1 MQRRALFAALALP
14 ALAFPSLA
22 FPTLARAQ
30 DLPPDRPI
38 RIIVP
43 AGAGGI
49 TDILARLVANRL
61 SDRLA
66 RPVVVDNR
74 PGASGIIGTEAVV
87 RSRPDGTTLLMVFP
101 SHTANP
107 ALKARL
113 PYDTE
118 RDLAPIG
125 MVSTVSLVMLVPQAL
140 PAADIP
146 ALIALAKRQA
156 LNYASVGSGSL
167 AHLGAELFRSM
178 AGIELTH
185 IPFRSAPDAQAA
197 VLKGEVA
204 FFMDTPI
211 TALPLLQGGQVR
223 ALGVSTARRIAA
235 LPDVPSIAEAGL
247 PGYEATAFNGILAP
261 AGTPPAIIETLGAAL
276 RAILVEPAVVA
287 QLARQGIEPA
297 PVTPEQFAAR
307 IHADIAKWRRVVQA
321 AGIQPE

>member
-1 MQRRALFAALALP
+1 MSGGSIGRRAILAAFALP
-14 ALAFPSLA
+14 GLAQA
-22 FPTLARAQ
+22 QAQ

-38 RIIVP
+38 RIIVG

-49 TDILARLVANRL
+49 TDILARIVAQRLAERL
-61 SDRLA
+61 S

-87 RSRPDGTTLLMVFP
+87 RARPDGTTLLMVFP

-107 ALKARL
+107 ALKVRL

-125 MVSTVSLVMLVPQAL
+125 MVSTVSLVMLVPKDL
-140 PAADIP
+140 PATDIP
-146 ALIALAKRQA
+146 SLIALARRQP

-167 AHLGAELFRSM
+167 AHLGAELFRAM
-178 AGIELTH
+178 AGIDLTH
-185 IPFRSAPDAQAA
+185 IPFRSAPEAQAA

-223 ALGVSTARRIAA
+223 ALGVSTPRRIAA
-235 LPDVPSIAEAGL
+235 LPDVPTIAEAGL
-247 PGYEATAFNGILAP
+247 PGYEATAFNGLLAP
-261 AGTPPAIIETLGAAL
+261 AGTPATIIDRLSGEL
-276 RAILVEPAVVA
+276 RAILVEPEVVA

-297 PVTPEQFAAR
+297 PVTPAAFAAR
-307 IHADIAKWRRVVQA
+307 ITADIAKWRRVVQS

>member
-1 MQRRALFAALALP
+1 MNRRALLAALALP
-14 ALAFPSLA
+14 GV
-22 FPTLARAQ
+22 ARAQ

-38 RIIVP
+38 RIIVG

-49 TDILARLVANRL
+49 TDILARIVANRL

-87 RSRPDGTTLLMVFP
+87 RARPDGTTLLMVFP

-125 MVSTVSLVMLVPQAL
+125 MVSTVSLVMLVPKDL
-140 PAADIP
+140 PASDIP
-146 ALIALAKRQA
+146 ALIALAKRQN

-178 AGIELTH
+178 AGIEVTH
-185 IPFRSAPDAQAA
+185 IPFRSAPEAQTA

-211 TALPLLQGGQVR
+211 TAIPLLQGGQVR
-223 ALGVSTARRIAA
+223 ALGVSTTRRIAA
-235 LPDVPSIAEAGL
+235 LPDLPTIAEAGL
-247 PGYEATAFNGILAP
+247 PGYEATAFNGLLAP
-261 AGTPPAIIETLGAAL
+261 AGTPPAVIDRLSIEL
-276 RAILVEPAVVA
+276 RAILTEPEVVA
-287 QLARQGIEPA
+287 QLARQGIEPS
-297 PVTPEQFAAR
+297 PVTPGEFAAR
-307 IHADIAKWRRVVQA
+307 ITADIAKWRRVVQA